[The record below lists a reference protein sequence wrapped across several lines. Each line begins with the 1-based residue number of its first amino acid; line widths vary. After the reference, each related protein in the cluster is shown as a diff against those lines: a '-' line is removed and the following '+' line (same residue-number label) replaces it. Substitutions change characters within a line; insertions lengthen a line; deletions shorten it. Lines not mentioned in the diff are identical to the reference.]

1 MRHAGDFEARRGF
14 TFTVLEP
21 DTERV
26 VGCVYLY
33 PSASPDHDVE
43 VQSWVRADR
52 AGLDRPLA
60 RRGSVA
66 RERLALG
73 EPGPATG
80 AWAAVAPACHH
91 GVMRSRPAS
100 HLASLGASLLLVAS
114 LAACDGRA
122 PARDEER
129 SAESAAAPSTP
140 TVPPTPSEELGLAAG
155 WGPARAE
162 LDRAARIVERMEL
175 PDLAGQVIVADWQ
188 GTAAPVRMVRDLHLG
203 GVIAFSANV
212 ASADQ
217 VRGINRTLARQV
229 PRKWPLFL
237 SVDQEG
243 GVVERL
249 RGAATRFPAF
259 MSTGAADDAGLTQA
273 TYAAGAAE
281 LRGLGFTVD
290 FAPDADVTSG
300 PGDPTIGSRS
310 ASSRPG
316 VVAEHVVAAATGF
329 SAAGVLPVI
338 KHFPGHGSVPADSHL
353 TLPVQTRTRAELE
366 ASDFVPFARGVEAGL
381 PAVMVGHIDVRAIDP
396 GVPSSLSRKVVTG
409 LLRDE
414 LGFDGLVVTDSLEM
428 AAVTRGR
435 DPGRTAVQ
443 ALRAG
448 SDVLL
453 MPLSPALARAA
464 LVRAIRRG
472 DLPRRRLE
480 QAAARQIALLT
491 HLSSGARKA
500 RVAAPEA
507 SRRLSAAAVTVT
519 DGACSGRL
527 VGDVVHAY
535 GDPGAV
541 GTFTPAAQAAG
552 ITVLARRSPPTGL
565 TTATPR
571 PERRKKERKRAH
583 QQRLRAW
590 AMAEA
595 RRERR
600 LDAWNAREEA
610 RLAAGTQI
618 GFTGF
623 RDAPVDGQVAVATD
637 SPWVLG
643 RMSAPTRIAT
653 YGDTPAAM
661 QVLVEVLTGQAAAP
675 GRLPVTVPGVARPGC

>member
-1 MRHAGDFEARRGF
+1 
-14 TFTVLEP
+14 
-21 DTERV
+21 
-26 VGCVYLY
+26 
-33 PSASPDHDVE
+33 
-43 VQSWVRADR
+43 
-52 AGLDRPLA
+52 
-60 RRGSVA
+60 
-66 RERLALG
+66 
-73 EPGPATG
+73 
-80 AWAAVAPACHH
+80 
-91 GVMRSRPAS
+91 MRSGPSTR
-100 HLASLGASLLLVAS
+100 LVSLGASLVLLAP
-114 LAACDGRA
+114 LAACDGSD
-122 PARDEER
+122 PGGDEER
-129 SAESAAAPSTP
+129 SAGSTPATSTP
-140 TVPPTPSEELGLAAG
+140 TVPPTPSEQLGLAEG
-155 WGPARAE
+155 WGPTRAE
-162 LDRAARIVERMEL
+162 LDRAAQVVGRMRL

-203 GVIAFSANV
+203 GVIAFSSNV
-212 ASADQ
+212 ASAEQ
-217 VRGINRTLARQV
+217 VRAVNRALGRQV

-237 SVDQEG
+237 GVDQEG

-259 MSTGAADDAGLTQA
+259 MSAGAADDAGLTQE

-310 ASSRPG
+310 ASSRPA
-316 VVAEHVVAAATGF
+316 VVAEHVVAAANGF
-329 SAAGVLPVI
+329 STAGVLPVV

-353 TLPVQTRTRAELE
+353 TLPVQGKTREQLA
-366 ASDFVPFARGVEAGL
+366 ASDLVPFARGVEAGL
-381 PAVMVGHIDVRAIDP
+381 PAVMVGHLDVRAVDP
-396 GVPSSLSRKVVTG
+396 RVPSSLSRKVVTG

-414 LGFDGLVVTDSLEM
+414 LGFEGLVVTDSLEM

-448 SDVLL
+448 ADVLL
-453 MPLSPALARAA
+453 MPPSPAVARAA
-464 LVRAIRRG
+464 VVRAVRG
-472 DLPRRRLE
+472 GTLPRRRVE

-491 HLSSGARKA
+491 HLAGPVTPAAKASGA
-500 RVAAPEA
+500 AAAA

-541 GTFTPAAQAAG
+541 ATFTPAARAAG
-552 ITVLARRSPPTGL
+552 ITVLARRSPPAAL
-565 TTATPR
+565 TRVEPR
-571 PERRKKERKRAH
+571 PERRKKERKRAY
-583 QQRLRAW
+583 QRRVRAW
-590 AMAEA
+590 EKSEN

-600 LDAWNAREEA
+600 LDAWQAAEDA
-610 RLAAGTQI
+610 RLAAGTQL

-623 RDAPVDGQVAVATD
+623 KDAPVDGQVAVATD

-643 RMSAPTRIAT
+643 RVTAPTRVAT
-653 YGDTPAAM
+653 YADTPAAM
-661 QVLVEVLTGQAAAP
+661 QVLVEVLTGQSPAP
-675 GRLPVTVPGVARPGC
+675 GRLPVDVPGVARPGC

>member
-1 MRHAGDFEARRGF
+1 
-14 TFTVLEP
+14 
-21 DTERV
+21 
-26 VGCVYLY
+26 
-33 PSASPDHDVE
+33 
-43 VQSWVRADR
+43 
-52 AGLDRPLA
+52 
-60 RRGSVA
+60 
-66 RERLALG
+66 
-73 EPGPATG
+73 
-80 AWAAVAPACHH
+80 
-91 GVMRSRPAS
+91 MRSRPAS
-100 HLASLGASLLLVAS
+100 HLASLGTSLVLVAS
-114 LAACDGRA
+114 LVACDGQA
-122 PARDEER
+122 PGRDEER
-129 SAESAAAPSTP
+129 SAESTAATSTP
-140 TVPPTPSEELGLAAG
+140 TVPPTPSEELGLAEG
-155 WGPARAE
+155 WGPDGDE
-162 LDRAARIVERMEL
+162 LDRAARIVRRMEL

-188 GTAAPVRMVRDLHLG
+188 GTRAPVRMVRDLHLG

-217 VRGINRTLARQV
+217 VRAVNRTLTRQV

-237 SVDQEG
+237 GVDQEG

-249 RGAATRFPAF
+249 RGAATRFPTF
-259 MSTGAADDAGLTQA
+259 MSTGAANDPGLTRA
-273 TYAAGAAE
+273 TYAAGAGE

-329 SAAGVLPVI
+329 TQAGVLPVI

-366 ASDFVPFARGVEAGL
+366 ESDLVPFARGVEAGL
-381 PAVMVGHIDVRAIDP
+381 PAVMVGHLDVRAIDP
-396 GVPSSLSRKVVTG
+396 RVPSSLSRKVVTG

-414 LGFDGLVVTDSLEM
+414 LGFEGLVVTDSLEM

-453 MPLSPALARAA
+453 MPPSPAVARAA
-464 LVRAIRRG
+464 LVRAVRRG

-491 HLSSGARKA
+491 QLSGPGKA
-500 RVAAPEA
+500 RSSAPAA

-541 GTFTPAAQAAG
+541 GTFTPAAEAAG
-552 ITVLARRSPPTGL
+552 ITVLARRAAPATL
-565 TTATPR
+565 TDAKPR
-571 PERRKKERKRAH
+571 PERRKKERKRAY
-583 QQRLRAW
+583 QSRVRAW
-590 AMAEA
+590 ERSEA

-600 LDAWNAREEA
+600 LDAWNAGEEA
-610 RLAAGTQI
+610 RLAAGTQV

-623 RDAPVDGQVAVATD
+623 KDAPVDGQVAVATD

-643 RMSAPTRIAT
+643 RVAAPTRIAT

-675 GRLPVTVPGVARPGC
+675 GRLPVTVSGVARPGC